1 MAVDLNKVIDIINET
16 IEKNDIFTTTS
27 TSFITSAFEQ
37 MGVNVESVGNVTYTN
52 NMYKG
57 FVSCGFDDV
66 TFNIDLFKGK
76 NLKKG
81 DVLLNHCNHCAIM
94 VDDNNLAEY
103 YESAKMGDYRI
114 PMLDWND
121 RKYYNIRPYYNY
133 PWNCV
138 LRYSDLVNTKLRD
151 ETLLAGNKVT
161 LDNVKLFTSSSIKS
175 STETLSGNYYLYDS
189 KVVSDRIRITKV
201 KSCVGKK
208 PINQNIVGWINVS
221 DIK

>member
-1 MAVDLNKVIDIINET
+1 MAVDLTGVINIINDT
-16 IEKNDIFTTTS
+16 IKKGDITTMTS
-27 TSFITSAFEQ
+27 TSFITNAFEKC
-37 MGVNVESVGNVTYTN
+37 GVKVESVGNVTYTN

-57 FVSCGFDDV
+57 FIACGFDDV
-66 TFNIDLFKGK
+66 TFNIDLYKGK
-76 NLKKG
+76 NLRKG

-94 VDDNNLAEY
+94 IDDNNLAEF
-103 YESAKMGDYRI
+103 YEPAKMGNYRI

-138 LRYSDLVNTKLRD
+138 LRCADLSTNLQDNSIVAGTKI
-151 ETLLAGNKVT
+151 T
-161 LDNVKLFTSSSIKS
+161 LDKVNLYTSSSIKS
-175 STETLSGNYYLYDS
+175 STEIVSGTYYLYDD

-208 PINQNIVGWINVS
+208 PINQNIVGWINVK
-221 DIK
+221 DFE